1 MRTINKIFF
10 AIIAC
15 FSMATLASCKK
26 DFLDKKP
33 LDKLVPGAFFQTEKD
48 LELYVTSFYQRML
61 PSALA
66 VVQSDEMG
74 DYTSKNQSP
83 TFIAGSYSSVNEG
96 SWNWTNLRNI
106 NYFLEKYDNPSI
118 PQAAR
123 DHYAGIARFFR
134 AYFYYDKI
142 QTYGDVPWY
151 GKTLATDD
159 AELYKGR
166 DPRTLV
172 MDSVL
177 ADLDFAA
184 SHIYDT
190 KDATSSTVTR
200 QVALAFKS
208 RVCLFEGT
216 FRKYHTE
223 LGLAGTSNRW
233 LEEAANA
240 AKKVI
245 DAKKY
250 KLYST
255 GNPLKDYRRLFTSE
269 DPVSD
274 EIMWALVYNNDLR
287 RWHEVTWKF
296 NSATYGARWG
306 LNKQFINTYLL
317 SDGERFTDLPGYD
330 TMVFMNE
337 MKNRDARLSQTIRSL
352 GYKRSDGSAAP
363 PNFGYTFTGYHIMK
377 FSLDDKRIDGVA
389 ESNNS
394 ISLVRYAEVLLNY
407 AEAKAELG
415 QMDAETWNTTI
426 GALRTRAGVS
436 PDMPVTADP
445 YLQTVYFPGISDK
458 YLLEVRRER
467 GIELVYEGLR
477 YEDLLRWKKGD
488 LLEMQ
493 WKGIYVPAMDFPM
506 DLDGNGTPDVSFV
519 SKIPGTR
526 QPGVIYYVVNGTSA
540 RLTEGTKGHITWR
553 DDEIRSFDD
562 KKYYHPISNADIV
575 LNPQLEQNQG
585 WE

>member
-1 MRTINKIFF
+1 MRTKNILFTSF
-10 AIIAC
+10 IAL
-15 FSMATLASCKK
+15 FTLVLSGSCKK

-33 LDKLVPGAFFQTEKD
+33 LDKLVPDAFFQTEKD

-61 PSALA
+61 PAGLT
-66 VVQSDEMG
+66 VVQADEMG

-106 NYFLEKYDNPSI
+106 NYFLEKYNNPSI

-134 AYFYYDKI
+134 AYFYYDKV

-151 GKTLATDD
+151 GKTLSTDD
-159 AELYKGR
+159 PDLYKGR

-177 ADLDFAA
+177 ADLDFAVN
-184 SHIYDT
+184 HINDT
-190 KDATSSTVTR
+190 KDATSSTITR

-216 FRKYHTE
+216 FRKYHTG
-223 LGLAGTSNRW
+223 LGLAGTSDKW
-233 LEEAANA
+233 LTEAANA
-240 AKKVI
+240 AKQVI
-245 DAKKY
+245 DSKKY
-250 KLYST
+250 KLYTT
-255 GNPLKDYRRLFTSE
+255 GNPSKDYRTLFISE
-269 DPVSD
+269 NPVAD
-274 EIMWALVYNNDLR
+274 EVMLSLVYNNALR
-287 RWHEVTWKF
+287 RWHNVTWKF

-306 LNKQFINTYLL
+306 LNKQFINTYLMTNG
-317 SDGERFTDLPGYD
+317 SRFTDLPGYD
-330 TMVFMNE
+330 TMVFVNE
-337 MKNRDARLSQTIRSL
+337 MANRDHRLSQTVRSL

-377 FSLDDKRIDGVA
+377 FSLDDKRLDGVG

-394 ISLVRYAEVLLNY
+394 IPLIRYAEVLLNY

-415 QMDAETWNTTI
+415 QMDASIWNETI
-426 GALRTRAGVS
+426 GALRSRAGVS
-436 PDMPVTADP
+436 AAEPIVADD
-445 YLQTVYFPGISDK
+445 YLQTVYFPGIADK

-477 YEDLLRWKKGD
+477 YDDLLRWKKGD

-493 WKGIYVPAMDFPM
+493 WKGIYVPAMDLPM

-519 SKIPGTR
+519 SKIPDTR

-553 DDEIRSFDD
+553 DDEIRIFDD
-562 KKYYHPISNADIV
+562 KKYYHPISNTDIV
-575 LNPQLEQNQG
+575 MNPQLEQNEG